1 MRFRILAIALL
12 FALCLGC
19 SRNPVATVSG
29 TVTLDGKEVSDA
41 SIQFWPKQKLELGV
55 YSGRTDANGRFVMRT
70 REIPEVQ
77 PGEYHVFVA
86 REVKKDGTLPG
97 PGDDWMALAA
107 PGALRNTLPAIY
119 YNRKNPQFTLD
130 IKPGENDIR
139 LELKTGKK

>member
-1 MRFRILAIALL
+1 MRRLAFVAVLVSAC
-12 FALCLGC
+12 FGC
-19 SRNPVATVSG
+19 ARAPVATVTGS
-29 TVTLDGKEVSDA
+29 VTLDGKEVSDA

-55 YSGRTDANGRFVMRT
+55 YSGRTDASGRFIMRT

-119 YNRKNPQFTLD
+119 YDRQRPQFTFD
-130 IKPGENDIR
+130 IKPGENDLK
-139 LELKTGKK
+139 LELTSRKK